1 MLHPPAMLVTG
12 GAPLV
17 SPETSKVSDV
27 HGRGRGRTRPCPGR
41 QRLSRLLERPVLN
54 SGSPK
59 PIPHKDA
66 RHPRI
71 YGSGPGPEEDRFGY
85 SRQGRT
91 GVGSGVDGETDPPRS
106 PKSNGGR
113 GGSEESD
120 LDPCRCLRISRSS
133 PEGMDAE
140 SVYRFA
146 SRATIRHPRCIQW
159 SLRHGMHN
167 AEGAQHVWISTGAR
181 DPSCF

>member
-27 HGRGRGRTRPCPGR
+27 HGRGRGRTRPRPGR
-41 QRLSRLLERPVLN
+41 QRLSRLLERPFLN

-113 GGSEESD
+113 GGSAESD
-120 LDPCRCLRISRSS
+120 LDLCQCLRISTVIPGRN
-133 PEGMDAE
+133 GRH
-140 SVYRFA
+140 SVHRFV
-146 SRATIRHPRCIQW
+146 SRATIRPSPVYPMVHSTRHAQRRRGAIRLDFNRCPG
-159 SLRHGMHN
+159 S
-167 AEGAQHVWISTGAR
+167 
-181 DPSCF
+181 